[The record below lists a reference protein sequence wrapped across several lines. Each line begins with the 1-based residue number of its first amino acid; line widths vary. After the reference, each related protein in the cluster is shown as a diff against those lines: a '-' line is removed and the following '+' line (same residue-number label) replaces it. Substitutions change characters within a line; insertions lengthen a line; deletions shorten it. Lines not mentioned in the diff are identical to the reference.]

1 MWEYKWGQ
9 EDQLEVNFRDS
20 KKRLVSVMAH
30 KSDLELTR
38 QWWTE
43 SAGIGDLSDTG
54 LMKTQK
60 TRQFR
65 VMIKT
70 H

>member
-1 MWEYKWGQ
+1 
-9 EDQLEVNFRDS
+9 
-20 KKRLVSVMAH
+20 MAH